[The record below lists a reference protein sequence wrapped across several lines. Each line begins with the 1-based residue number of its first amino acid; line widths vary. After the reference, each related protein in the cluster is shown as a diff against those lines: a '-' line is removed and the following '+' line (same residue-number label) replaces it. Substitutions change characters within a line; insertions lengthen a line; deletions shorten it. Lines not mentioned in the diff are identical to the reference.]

1 MINFWLIVIYLWH
14 DKINFMCILA
24 RSLSDFILYDTCM
37 YATCGMP
44 GFLSFKVPIH
54 LESPTFSNVNVLVSA
69 LSDLT

>member
-1 MINFWLIVIYLWH
+1 
-14 DKINFMCILA
+14 MCILA

-44 GFLSFKVPIH
+44 GFLSFKVPIY
-54 LESPTFSNVNVLVSA
+54 LESPTFSSANVLVSA